1 MSFRFRSILRILSVN
16 LRHNFIPHFLIALT
30 IAFLTP
36 VLFGIASLDARE
48 SAQPLERLLSL
59 AGTVLLTPIFLPE
72 QNENIR
78 DLIRSKK
85 TDYRAVYAVRLLYSI
100 FFLAVI
106 MGTFTLVMQYSESEV
121 TIRHY
126 VGGVSSALFLGS
138 LGFFFAGIS
147 QNTIVGYMVS
157 MIYYIANFGLKDE
170 LKGFYLF
177 SMSAGSFTEK
187 YWLLGGSVILIAVT
201 FILYSGKPTI
211 ILSDRRSTKV
221 IC

>member
-1 MSFRFRSILRILSVN
+1 MVFHCRSLYKILSVN
-16 LRHNFIPHFLIALT
+16 LRHNFIPHFFLALV

-36 VLFGIASLDARE
+36 ALFGIASLDARE
-48 SAQPLERLLSL
+48 AAQPLERLLSL

-78 DLIRSKK
+78 DLVRSKK
-85 TDYRAVYAVRLLYSI
+85 TDYRAVCAIRLLYSI

-106 MGTFTLVMQYSESEV
+106 IGSFTLVMHYSESAV
-121 TIRHY
+121 TVRHF
-126 VGGVSSALFLGS
+126 VGGFSSALFLGS

-157 MIYYIANFGLKDE
+157 MIYYITNFGLKDE

-177 SMSAGSFTEK
+177 SMSAGSFNEK
-187 YWLLGGSVILIAVT
+187 YWLLGGSVVLIVVT
-201 FILYSGKPTI
+201 FLRGAA
-211 ILSDRRSTKV
+211 RS
-221 IC
+221 

>member
-1 MSFRFRSILRILSVN
+1 MGSHFRSIFKILSVN
-16 LRHNFIPHFLIALT
+16 LRHNFIPHLIIAVV
-30 IAFLTP
+30 IAFLTQ

-48 SAQPLERLLSL
+48 AARPLEQMLSL
-59 AGTVLLTPIFLPE
+59 VGTVLLTPIFLPE

-78 DLIRSKK
+78 DLVRSKS
-85 TDYRAVYAVRLLYSI
+85 TDYLTVCFIRLLYSI

-106 MGTFTLVMQYSESEV
+106 IGTFTLVMQCSESEV
-121 TIRHY
+121 TIRHF
-126 VGGVSSALFLGS
+126 VGGLSSALFLGS

-157 MIYYIANFGLKDE
+157 LIYYIANFGLKDE

-187 YWLLGGSVILIAVT
+187 YWLFGGSVVLFAVGFVLIEMQERLFFVA
-201 FILYSGKPTI
+201 K
-211 ILSDRRSTKV
+211 
-221 IC
+221 